1 MKKMMIVVILC
12 LMTMLFVSTTAFAAD
27 VETDTKTVTETDTD
41 PLGMEAWEVYA
52 EEAGFET
59 YEGNACDVDA
69 LKYFDAEEL
78 ADTWVSAWELEGLYI
93 QIFRYQFT
101 DSDSAAAMLQKAETV
116 IKESNRT
123 EIDRVEEEDYTI
135 IKLVLDSDSWYMD
148 LIQYG
153 ENFFFVELYDADGE
167 AKLDELMENVFSA
180 VELTD
185 YYDIAEAAIEVLA
198 EHWNDKYWDKEFPDK
213 EYVLDIR
220 STRIIKIKDE
230 MEEREEDYFGDV
242 QYIVEFLFYD
252 DYMSYG
258 SISGGQNIGYY
269 QTTGIDNNI
278 VVYDDGSLECMSNF
292 IRLYTS
298 KTYNMDYSTFIDQVI
313 DLHERYNQV
322 IRFKDHQIYFEEK

>member
-1 MKKMMIVVILC
+1 MKKMMIVVILS
-12 LMTMLFVSTTAFAAD
+12 LMTLLFVSTTAFAAD
-27 VETDTKTVTETDTD
+27 VETDTKTEAETDTD

-153 ENFFFVELYDADGE
+153 ENFFFVE
-167 AKLDELMENVFSA
+167 F
-180 VELTD
+180 
-185 YYDIAEAAIEVLA
+185 
-198 EHWNDKYWDKEFPDK
+198 
-213 EYVLDIR
+213 
-220 STRIIKIKDE
+220 IIP
-230 MEEREEDYFGDV
+230 
-242 QYIVEFLFYD
+242 
-252 DYMSYG
+252 
-258 SISGGQNIGYY
+258 
-269 QTTGIDNNI
+269 
-278 VVYDDGSLECMSNF
+278 LE
-292 IRLYTS
+292 T
-298 KTYNMDYSTFIDQVI
+298 
-313 DLHERYNQV
+313 
-322 IRFKDHQIYFEEK
+322 FEEFSCFYGN